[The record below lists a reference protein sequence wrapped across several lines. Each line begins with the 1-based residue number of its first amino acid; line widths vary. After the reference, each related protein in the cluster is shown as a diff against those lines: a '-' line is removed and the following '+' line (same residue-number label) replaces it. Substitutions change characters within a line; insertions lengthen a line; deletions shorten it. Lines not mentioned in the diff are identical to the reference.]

1 MKSLNWLVALAACF
15 VVRSAGAQDKPGA
28 NENEKEKKEHIRS
41 IINWGAIGGV
51 GFPHPIAVEALVK
64 IERVVSIGAEYAFS
78 PDVTVSGVTGS
89 LWSASGDARV
99 FPLRGPLFVGLR
111 VGLQHLGMSSAEYAQ
126 SMTVETWFVNP
137 RVGFLWTWRSGFSLG
152 FDAGVQVPLTS
163 SVSGTSAAMSIP
175 QLTSAAGT
183 IGGTVLPTIDLLRL
197 GWLL

>member
-1 MKSLNWLVALAACF
+1 MKYKASCVAAIAVTVRVRGAAAQQEKS
-15 VVRSAGAQDKPGA
+15 SAS
-28 NENEKEKKEHIRS
+28 ESEKKEHVRF
-41 IINWGAIGGV
+41 GAIGGV

-64 IERVVSIGAEYAFS
+64 IERVVSIGAEYGFS
-78 PDVTVSGVTGS
+78 PDVTISGVTGS

-111 VGLQHLGMSSAEYAQ
+111 VGMQHLGMSSAEYAQ
-126 SMTVETWFVNP
+126 SMNVDTWFMNP

-163 SVSGTSAAMSIP
+163 SVTGTSTAMSIP
-175 QLTSAAGT
+175 QLTSAAST

-197 GWLL
+197 GFLL